1 MSSPLIQW
9 AGQNDISQDDRHLR
23 RLSECL
29 PLMALGV
36 FRRRYP
42 APDTELVQDAL
53 GAVRALGESQE
64 LLDAARAQFLLEIE
78 AWTRKTHPN
87 IPVDWLPADDVATVI
102 QQCPFLRAL
111 GVTVRH
117 LRNALI

>member
-1 MSSPLIQW
+1 MQW
-9 AGQNDISQDDRHLR
+9 ASENEIPQDDQYLR
-23 RLSECL
+23 RLVECL

-53 GAVRALGESQE
+53 GAVRALGESPQ
-64 LLDAARAQFLLEIE
+64 LLEATRAQFLLEMRN
-78 AWTRKTHPN
+78 WTSKTHPD

-102 QQCPFLRAL
+102 QQCPFLSTL